1 MAGLDRA
8 LDARYGMIDWDAER
22 EIGAKA
28 MGQVISFNRQ
38 QDEHVW
44 LWVYTMIAKECEDE
58 SYLLKI
64 AAVLW
69 RDFPD

>member
-1 MAGLDRA
+1 
-8 LDARYGMIDWDAER
+8 
-22 EIGAKA
+22 